1 MQKSVNEMNTIQYES
16 PSFEIIELR
25 SEGVLCQ
32 SGNFTL
38 PKWEYDNEEQDFGW

>member
-1 MQKSVNEMNTIQYES
+1 MLSYNTNYTS
-16 PSFEIIELR
+16 PACEVTELR

-38 PKWEYDNEEQDFGW
+38 PNWEYDNEEQDFGW

>member
-1 MQKSVNEMNTIQYES
+1 MYIEKFHYQS
-16 PSFEIIELR
+16 PALVILEFS

-38 PKWEYDNEEQDFGW
+38 PNWEYDNEDQDFGW

>member
-1 MQKSVNEMNTIQYES
+1 MNKSNMEYKS
-16 PSFEIIELR
+16 PITEICDFL

-38 PKWEYDNEEQDFGW
+38 PNWEYDNEEQDFGW